1 MSNTESNF
9 FCLIQR
15 VISFLLIQRV
25 ILMYW
30 YEICCH
36 AVTFFLCNFL
46 NIFFNSFL
54 PSYMWKIYSKFH
66 LNLLSGC
73 REKWWTDVHSHGTA
87 YFIYRYW
94 IYWLQH
100 PPNQFFILCKRPTK
114 TIKLTSDRVHTDMIV
129 LKFGDIFFL
138 LQNCTFL
145 QNSFTIKDFS

>member
-1 MSNTESNF
+1 
-9 FCLIQR
+9 
-15 VISFLLIQRV
+15 
-25 ILMYW
+25 MYW

-66 LNLLSGC
+66 LNLLSCC

-129 LKFGDIFFL
+129 LKFGDFFSSSKLHFSPKFIYLLCNSSRIFL
-138 LQNCTFL
+138 KVL
-145 QNSFTIKDFS
+145 IV